1 MWILLYSKQFYLE
14 CWHWKYGIE
23 GLKRVMMPV
32 LLKEKKKK
40 NVKRNLVDLVEKNM
54 R

>member
-40 NVKRNLVDLVEKNM
+40 KRKKEFSGFS
-54 R
+54 